1 MERMS
6 VKLEQLP
13 QRFKEHPF
21 CPSARRTSQ
30 SVINELEVF
39 MLNPFKDLGAGDRL
53 CATERLV
60 YRGEHS

>member
-1 MERMS
+1 MS